1 MKVDKQREHEDITF
15 QKLTTHAK
23 IEVKKRKK
31 EKKQVDATYT
41 QWAHVE
47 IKKNQNQNQNLDIE
61 DKIHKH
67 LHIIKNLKTYFVKL
81 QQNNWLDPHVEKT
94 KTKGR

>member
-1 MKVDKQREHEDITF
+1 VKVDKQREHEDITF

-41 QWAHVE
+41 Q
-47 IKKNQNQNQNLDIE
+47 
-61 DKIHKH
+61 
-67 LHIIKNLKTYFVKL
+67 
-81 QQNNWLDPHVEKT
+81 
-94 KTKGR
+94 